1 MRADDPRAAAAAFT
15 RGAVDLSALKA
26 RPASRPQSQAGAPQ
40 PATGSGAPAS
50 SGNGAADGGVTI
62 IDVTEATF
70 QSEVLERSLGTPVV
84 IDFWAEWCGPCK
96 QLSPVL
102 EKLAV
107 EGGGR
112 WVLAKID
119 VDANQRIAQAFRVQT
134 IPMVY
139 AVIGG
144 QPVDAFTGVM
154 PETQI
159 RQWLNGLLQA
169 AQKAGIGSGA
179 GEPAAEP
186 TDERVDAAE
195 DAIASG
201 DFDGA
206 EQIYQRILAESPGD
220 AAAEAGLA
228 QVRLLRRTEGLDPD
242 QVVSEAAA
250 KPDDV
255 AAQARAA
262 DVEMLSGEAEA
273 AYARLVD
280 LVRRTSGE
288 ERNAARTHLIS
299 LFAIALPDD
308 PAVAKA
314 RRDLANALF

>member
-144 QPVDAFTGVM
+144 QP
-154 PETQI
+154 E
-159 RQWLNGLLQA
+159 A

-206 EQIYQRILAESPGD
+206 EQIYQRIL
-220 AAAEAGLA
+220 
-228 QVRLLRRTEGLDPD
+228 
-242 QVVSEAAA
+242 
-250 KPDDV
+250 
-255 AAQARAA
+255 
-262 DVEMLSGEAEA
+262 
-273 AYARLVD
+273 
-280 LVRRTSGE
+280 
-288 ERNAARTHLIS
+288 
-299 LFAIALPDD
+299 
-308 PAVAKA
+308 
-314 RRDLANALF
+314 